1 MTLLKMSNIRL
12 NYGPS
17 KALNGVDFHLE
28 AGEVHALIGEHR
40 AGKTSL
46 MRVLA
51 GAVRPDHGEIVLN
64 SAKHSFARP
73 VDAMNAGIGMVHQN
87 LQIIPPLNTVENVYG
102 RQLPHV
108 WIGYKR
114 YGRYVEQVRK
124 LLAGMGLVDIDLWIP
139 AGRLPEAQ
147 QQMVEIARIVALNPQ
162 ILILDEVSHRLNQSE
177 MERLLEIIHRFRDS
191 GRAVVYVT
199 QNLNEVFEIADRVT
213 VLSNGHRKST
223 NVVGEL
229 DRLKL
234 VRIAF
239 NLALEQR
246 EDPAAFGLSQ
256 FSETVIR
263 DLPIGVLIFDDQD
276 TVFQANEEAGR
287 LCGREASDL
296 AGLQLGEILD
306 RNMTVHRQEV
316 LDAVRDRAQRRWDS
330 VEFGQARFAR
340 VQTNTI
346 RDADHRIL
354 GRVLLVQDA
363 ILDDS
368 INEYLARAEKMQ
380 STAALAAG
388 VAHEINNPLAT
399 IRNFVEL
406 LKLKEVED
414 AKLDKLQRISAEM
427 DRIVEIVSSLLSF
440 SRVRPESRQPMDII
454 ALAREVV
461 TLLGHR
467 IRRSSL
473 DLNVVVP
480 DEPITI
486 NADENRIKQV
496 LINVLANSIEAT
508 LDGDTVTLSVSRIE
522 AAEAVRI
529 TVRDSG
535 SGIPESARDQIFQ
548 PFYTT
553 KASKTST
560 GLGLSIC
567 KHIVESHGGRIDVES
582 TPGEFTEFRIVL
594 PVSGPTPRE

>member
-1 MTLLKMSNIRL
+1 
-12 NYGPS
+12 
-17 KALNGVDFHLE
+17 
-28 AGEVHALIGEHR
+28 
-40 AGKTSL
+40 
-46 MRVLA
+46 
-51 GAVRPDHGEIVLN
+51 
-64 SAKHSFARP
+64 
-73 VDAMNAGIGMVHQN
+73 MNAGIGMVHQN